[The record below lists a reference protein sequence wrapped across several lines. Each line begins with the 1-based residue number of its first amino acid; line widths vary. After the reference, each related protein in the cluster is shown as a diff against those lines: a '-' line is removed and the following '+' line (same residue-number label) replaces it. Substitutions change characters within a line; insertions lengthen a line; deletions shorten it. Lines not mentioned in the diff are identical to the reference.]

1 MIKHASPT
9 TTIPVPALISLVL
22 LNCPTSAPLKPT
34 SILAMTSPS
43 VIIFLTFTLD
53 AVTIARLS
61 PVARKDNP
69 SLVDKN
75 KRKRIMHTTNKTI
88 TNMLAYQ
95 LPPMFVFFNIVNTV
109 ACFKRD
115 IWLDHPITNRL
126 TVYNPVLVMIP
137 EIMDGTPIRVCKK
150 AVI

>member
-1 MIKHASPT
+1 
-9 TTIPVPALISLVL
+9 
-22 LNCPTSAPLKPT
+22 
-34 SILAMTSPS
+34 MTNPS

-61 PVARKDNP
+61 PVARNDNP
-69 SLVDKN
+69 NLVDKN
-75 KRKRIMHTTNKTI
+75 KRNRIMHTTNKTI

-95 LPPMFVFFNIVNTV
+95 LPPIFVFFRIVNTV
-109 ACFKRD
+109 VCFKSD
-115 IWLDHPITNRL
+115 IWLDHPMTNRL

-150 AVI
+150 AVT